1 MDAFAAGLEIAQ
13 RIISDGKIPGFVKER
28 YSSFSGG
35 NGARFEAGEL
45 SLEEL
50 AEIGNTAGYGRT
62 GITSGKQEYLENVL
76 NQYLL
81 GL

>member
-1 MDAFAAGLEIAQ
+1 M
-13 RIISDGKIPGFVKER
+13 
-28 YSSFSGG
+28 
-35 NGARFEAGEL
+35 

-50 AEIGNTAGYGRT
+50 AKIGANAGYGKT

-76 NQYLL
+76 NGYLF

>member
-1 MDAFAAGLEIAQ
+1 VGLEIAQ
-13 RIISDGKIPGFVKER
+13 RIISDGKIPGFVKKR
-28 YSSFSGG
+28 YSSFNSG
-35 NGARFEAGEL
+35 NGAKFEKGEL

-50 AEIGNTAGYGRT
+50 AAIGSAGYGKT
-62 GITSGKQEYLENVL
+62 GVTSGKQEYLENVF